1 MFLWNI
7 AVTSLA
13 EVWIEIPPD
22 KLSTNVNPVTSLAEV
37 WIEITAPTAPVFFN
51 SCVTSLAEVWIE
63 ITLLRGWRNDE
74 RCHFPR
80 GSVD

>member
-13 EVWIEIPPD
+13 EVWIEIEKWEHLKSMQESLPSRKCGLKFPQPIQ
-22 KLSTNVNPVTSLAEV
+22 NTSH
-37 WIEITAPTAPVFFN
+37 I
-51 SCVTSLAEVWIE
+51 
-63 ITLLRGWRNDE
+63 R
-74 RCHFPR
+74 HFPR